1 MTTAAPIRSLDQV
14 QRYVVPAIASLL
26 DRLDGRTRRVAGY
39 QLGLWDADGRPTSDR
54 GTGIR
59 PALALLSARAADG
72 AVEVGVPAAV
82 AVELA
87 YHFSLLHDGVAGTDT
102 ERPHRPAAWAVFGQ
116 PTAVLAGDALLTLAE
131 EVVASAPGGGVAAAR
146 LRSDI
151 RRLIAGQAAELAFT
165 RQDEVDLTECLQMV
179 ADKTAALMSC
189 ACSLGAMLCGG
200 APARVA
206 GLSRFGN
213 RLGMACQ
220 LVDDLLG
227 IWGDHRR
234 TGKPVHADLRARR
247 KTLPVVWAMGSGTPA
262 GRRVVELY
270 RNPELNDEQAAL
282 AASLIEQTGA
292 RQWTRERAEQELAAA
307 LSELD
312 QLDLPDELATE
323 LTALAALRVDL
334 DPLPRS

>member
-1 MTTAAPIRSLDQV
+1 
-14 QRYVVPAIASLL
+14 
-26 DRLDGRTRRVAGY
+26 
-39 QLGLWDADGRPTSDR
+39 
-54 GTGIR
+54 
-59 PALALLSARAADG
+59 
-72 AVEVGVPAAV
+72 GVPAAV

-189 ACSLGAMLCGG
+189 ACALGAMLCGG

-206 GLSRFGN
+206 GLSRFGT
-213 RLGMACQ
+213 RLGLAFQ

-227 IWGDHRR
+227 IWGDPRR
-234 TGKPVHADLRARR
+234 TGKPVGAGLRSRE
-247 KTLPVVWAMGSGTPA
+247 TSLPGGWAMSSGTTA
-262 GRRVVELY
+262 GRRLAELY
-270 RNPELNDEQAAL
+270 RRPNLSDDDVAL
-282 AASLIEQTGA
+282 AARLVEESGA
-292 RQWTRERAEQELAAA
+292 RQWTRDRAEQELAAA

-312 QLDLPDELATE
+312 RLDLPPDVAAELAELATFS
-323 LTALAALRVDL
+323 TDRD
-334 DPLPRS
+334 